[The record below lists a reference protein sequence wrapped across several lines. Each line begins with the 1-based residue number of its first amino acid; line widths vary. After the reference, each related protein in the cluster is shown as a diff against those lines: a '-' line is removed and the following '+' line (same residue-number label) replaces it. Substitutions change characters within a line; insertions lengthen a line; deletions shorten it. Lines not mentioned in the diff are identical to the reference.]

1 MDCYC
6 LIKNSMFST
15 GKRITDFRKNACVER
30 KQMEIEKYVPN
41 SLSVGA
47 ILGLI
52 ASGDIAIPE
61 IQRPFVWKKTQV
73 RDLLDSLYKGYPTGY
88 LIIWKNPD
96 VRLKDGKMS
105 AGKKI
110 LIDGQQRVT
119 ALMTAIAGIPVTNSN
134 YRKERIKI
142 AFDPFQAFS
151 EDRDAEIF
159 AVQDSSHLRSKRWIP
174 DVAEVFKNDFSVFS
188 FITNYCKDNPDMQP
202 ETLDKVLTK
211 LRSIGNRMI
220 GVIDLSETLNIDIVT
235 DIFIRINSKG
245 TALSQGDFVMSKIA
259 ADENYGGTDLRKAI
273 DYFAHLSRVPS
284 FYDRI
289 KEDDAAFTQTD
300 YFSKIAWLRNEIE
313 DVYDPDYDDVLRV
326 AFMHK
331 YPRAKLSDLVSLL
344 SGRDFETREYKE
356 EIIADTY
363 TKLRDGVM
371 NVFSEYNF
379 KQFMIAIRSAG
390 FISKKLVN
398 SQMALDFAY
407 TLYLILTQS
416 HEVSTGE
423 VKRLVQKWYVLSVL
437 TGRYSNS
444 PESAFARDIRLI
456 NEQGVVKTLQDI
468 EAATLSETFWN
479 VAVVQNLI
487 MTSTN
492 NPTYLVFLAAQ
503 VMMNDVSLLSNNV
516 LVRELID
523 GGDVHHIFPKEY
535 LKQNQY
541 EKSQYNQDGNY
552 AYLDTQV
559 NKSIGKKAPNV
570 YFPEARDQCE
580 TGIITIGSIT
590 DYDQL
595 LANLETNCVPID
607 VFDMDHTRYAEFL
620 EKRRVMMAKKIR
632 AYYEA
637 L

>member
-1 MDCYC
+1 MD
-6 LIKNSMFST
+6 
-15 GKRITDFRKNACVER
+15 
-30 KQMEIEKYVPN
+30 IEKYTPN

-119 ALMTAIAGIPVTNSN
+119 ALMTAIAGIPVTQSN
-134 YRKERIKI
+134 YKKERIKI

-151 EDRDAEIF
+151 EDQDAEIF
-159 AVQDSSHLRSKRWIP
+159 AVQDSSHLKSKRWIP
-174 DVAEVFKNDFSVFS
+174 DVAELFKPGFPIIS
-188 FITNYCKDNPDMQP
+188 FAIQYCQDNPEMDIDTMS
-202 ETLDKVLTK
+202 KVITK
-211 LRSIGNRMI
+211 LQGIGNRMV
-220 GVIDLSETLNIDIVT
+220 GVIDLSEKLNIDIVT

-259 ADENYGGTDLRKAI
+259 ADENYGGNNLRKAI
-273 DYFAHLSRVPS
+273 DYYAHLSRVPS
-284 FYDRI
+284 FYERI
-289 KEDDAAFTQTD
+289 VEDDTAFTQTD
-300 YFSKIAWLRNEIE
+300 YFKKIEWLKDEIE
-313 DVYDPDYDDVLRV
+313 DVYDPDYDDVIRV

-356 EIIADTY
+356 EIISDTY
-363 TKLRDGVM
+363 AKLKEGVM
-371 NVFSEYNF
+371 DVFSEYNF
-379 KQFMIAIRSAG
+379 TQFMIAIRSAG

-398 SQMALDFAY
+398 SQMALDFAF
-407 TLYLILTQS
+407 TLYLILAQNK
-416 HEVSTGE
+416 EVSTGE

-437 TGRYSNS
+437 TGRYSGS

-456 NEQGVVKTLQDI
+456 NEHGVVSTLRDI
-468 EAATLSETFWN
+468 EAATLSETFWDI
-479 VAVVQNLI
+479 AVVQNL
-487 MTSTN
+487 MVTSTN
-492 NPTYLVFLAAQ
+492 NPTYLIYLAAQ

-523 GGDVHHIFPKEY
+523 GGDVHHIFPKDY
-535 LKQNQY
+535 LKSNGF
-541 EKSQYNQDGNY
+541 EKSLYNQEGNY
-552 AYLDTQV
+552 AFLDTQV
-559 NKSIGKKAPNV
+559 NKSIGKKAPNE
-570 YFPEARDQCE
+570 YFHEALEQCK

-595 LANLETNCVPID
+595 MANLKTNCIPTD
-607 VFDMDHTRYAEFL
+607 VFEMDYTRYSEFL
-620 EKRRVMMAKKIR
+620 EKRRAMMAKKIR
-632 AYYEA
+632 KYYES

>member
-1 MDCYC
+1 
-6 LIKNSMFST
+6 
-15 GKRITDFRKNACVER
+15 
-30 KQMEIEKYVPN
+30 MEIEKYVPN

-73 RDLLDSLYKGYPTGY
+73 RDLLASLYKGYPTGY

-289 KEDDAAFTQTD
+289 KEDDAAFTQID

-541 EKSQYNQDGNY
+541 EKSQYNQEGNY

>member
-1 MDCYC
+1 
-6 LIKNSMFST
+6 
-15 GKRITDFRKNACVER
+15 
-30 KQMEIEKYVPN
+30 MEIEKYTP
-41 SLSVGA
+41 SSITVGA

-73 RDLLDSLYKGYPTGY
+73 RDLLDSLYKGFPTGY

-96 VRLKDGKMS
+96 VRLKDGKVS

-110 LIDGQQRVT
+110 MIDGQQRVT
-119 ALMTAIAGIPVTNSN
+119 ALMTAIAGIAVTNSN
-134 YRKERIKI
+134 YKKERIKI

-151 EDRDAEIF
+151 EDKDAEIF
-159 AVQDSSHLRSKRWIP
+159 AVQDSSHLKSKRWIP
-174 DVAEVFKNDFSVFS
+174 DIAEVFKNDFDVFS
-188 FITNYCKDNPDMQP
+188 FVTEYCNNNPDM
-202 ETLDKVLTK
+202 ESKTLGKAITK
-211 LRSIGNRMI
+211 ITAIGNRQI
-220 GVIDLSETLNIDIVT
+220 GVIELSDKLSIDVVT

-259 ADENYGGTDLRKAI
+259 ADEKYGGNNLRKAI
-273 DYFAHLSRVPS
+273 DYFAHMSRVPS
-284 FYDRI
+284 FYETVH
-289 KEDDAAFTQTD
+289 EDDAPFSQSE
-300 YFSKIAWLRNEIE
+300 YFNKIAWLKDEIE

-331 YPRAKLSDLVSLL
+331 YPRAKLADLVSLL

-363 TKLRDGVM
+363 KRLKDGVM
-371 NVFSEYNF
+371 DVFSEYNF

-437 TGRYSNS
+437 TGRYSAS
-444 PESAFARDIRLI
+444 PETGFARDIRLI

-468 EAATLSETFWN
+468 EAATLSDTFWE
-479 VAVVQNLI
+479 VAVAQNL
-487 MTSTN
+487 MNTSTN
-492 NPTYLVFLAAQ
+492 NPTYLVYLAAQ
-503 VMMNDVSLLSNNV
+503 VMKNDVSLLSSNV

-535 LKQNQY
+535 LKANGH
-541 EKSQYNQDGNY
+541 EKSSYNQEANY
-552 AYLDTQV
+552 AFLDTQV
-559 NKSIGKKAPNV
+559 NKTIGKKAPNV
-570 YFPEARDQCE
+570 YFAEAKKQCE
-580 TGIITIGSIT
+580 TGSIVIGSIS

-595 LANLETNCVPID
+595 LSNLKTNCVPED

-620 EKRRVMMAKKIR
+620 EKRRTMMAKKIR
-632 AYYEA
+632 AYYES

>member
-1 MDCYC
+1 MD
-6 LIKNSMFST
+6 
-15 GKRITDFRKNACVER
+15 
-30 KQMEIEKYVPN
+30 IEKYTPN
-41 SLSVGA
+41 SLSVSA
-47 ILGLI
+47 VLGLI
-52 ASGDIAIPE
+52 ASGSIAIPE
-61 IQRPFVWKKTQV
+61 IQRPFVWKRTQV

-119 ALMTAIAGIPVTNSN
+119 ALMTAISGIPVTLSN
-134 YRKERIKI
+134 YKKDRIKI

-151 EDRDAEIF
+151 EDQDAEIF
-159 AVQDSSHLRSKRWIP
+159 AVQDPSHLKSKRWIP

-188 FITNYCKDNPDMQP
+188 FITNYCKDNPYMQP
-202 ETLDKVLTK
+202 ETLDRVITR
-211 LRSIGNRMI
+211 LRGIGNRMI
-220 GVIDLSETLNIDIVT
+220 GVIDLSERLNIDVVT

-259 ADENYGGTDLRKAI
+259 ADEKYGGNNLRKAI
-273 DYFAHLSRVPS
+273 DYYAHLARVPS
-284 FYDRI
+284 FYERI
-289 KEDDAAFTQTD
+289 KEGDVPFTKTE
-300 YFSKIAWLRNEIE
+300 YFRKIEWLKDEIE
-313 DVYDPDYDDVLRV
+313 DVYDPDYDDVIRV

-363 TKLRDGVM
+363 AKLKDGVM
-371 NVFSEYNF
+371 DVLNENNF
-379 KQFMIAIRSAG
+379 RQFMLAIRSAG

-398 SQMALDFAY
+398 SKMALDFAY
-407 TLYLILTQS
+407 TLYLILAQN

-437 TGRYSNS
+437 TGRYSSS
-444 PESAFARDIRLI
+444 PESAFAKDIRLI
-456 NEQGVVKTLQDI
+456 NEQGVVATLRDI
-468 EAATLSETFWN
+468 EAATLSEPFWN
-479 VAVVQNLI
+479 VAVVQNL
-487 MTSTN
+487 MLTSTN
-492 NPTYLVFLAAQ
+492 NPTYLIYLAAQ
-503 VMMNDVSLLSNNV
+503 VMMNDVSLLSNNI
-516 LVRELID
+516 LVRDLID

-535 LKQNQY
+535 LKANGY
-541 EKSQYNQDGNY
+541 EKSMYDQEGNY
-552 AYLDTQV
+552 AFLDTQV

-570 YFPEARDQCE
+570 YFPEARQQCE
-580 TGIITIGSIT
+580 AGEITIGSIT

-595 LANLETNCVPID
+595 IENLKTNCVPEE
-607 VFDMDHTRYAEFL
+607 VFDMDHTRYNEFL
-620 EKRRVMMAKKIR
+620 DKRRVMMAQKIR
-632 AYYEA
+632 KYYES

>member
-1 MDCYC
+1 
-6 LIKNSMFST
+6 
-15 GKRITDFRKNACVER
+15 
-30 KQMEIEKYVPN
+30 MEVEKYIPN
-41 SLSVGA
+41 SISVSA

-52 ASGDIAIPE
+52 AGGDIAIPE

-119 ALMTAIAGIPVTNSN
+119 ALMTAIAGIPVTLSN
-134 YRKERIKI
+134 YKKDRIKI

-151 EDRDAEIF
+151 EDQDAEIF
-159 AVQDSSHLRSKRWIP
+159 AVQDSSHLKSKRWIP
-174 DVAEVFKNDFSVFS
+174 DVAEVFKSDFSVYS
-188 FITNYCKDNPDMQP
+188 FITNYCNDNPDMKP
-202 ETLDKVLTK
+202 ETLDKIITR
-211 LRSIGNRMI
+211 LRGIGNRMI
-220 GVIDLSETLNIDIVT
+220 GVIDLSEKLNIDIVT

-259 ADENYGGTDLRKAI
+259 ADENYGGNNLRKAI
-273 DYFAHLSRVPS
+273 DYFAHLSKVPS
-284 FYDRI
+284 FYERI
-289 KEDDAAFTQTD
+289 KEDDKAFANTD
-300 YFSKIAWLRNEIE
+300 YFKKIEWLKDEIE
-313 DVYDPDYDDVLRV
+313 DVYDPDYDDVIRV

-363 TKLRDGVM
+363 TKLKDGVM
-371 NVFSEYNF
+371 DVFSEYNF

-407 TLYLILTQS
+407 TLYLILIQS

-437 TGRYSNS
+437 TGRYSSS
-444 PESAFARDIRLI
+444 PESGFARDIRLI
-456 NEQGVVKTLQDI
+456 NEQGVVKTLHDI
-468 EAATLSETFWN
+468 ELATLSETFWN
-479 VAVVQNLI
+479 IAVVQNLMI
-487 MTSTN
+487 TSTN
-492 NPTYLVFLAAQ
+492 NPTYLIYLAAQ
-503 VMMNDVSLLSNNV
+503 VMMNDISLLSNNV
-516 LVRELID
+516 LVRELIE

-535 LKQNQY
+535 LKANGY
-541 EKSQYNQDGNY
+541 EKSQYNQEGNY
-552 AYLDTQV
+552 AFLDTQV
-559 NKSIGKKAPNV
+559 NKSIGKKAPNE
-570 YFPEARDQCE
+570 YFSEAREQCE

-590 DYDQL
+590 DFNQL
-595 LANLETNCVPID
+595 MENLRVNCVPED
-607 VFDMDHTRYAEFL
+607 VFDMDYTRYADFL
-620 EKRRVMMAKKIR
+620 EKRRIMMAQKIQK
-632 AYYEA
+632 YYES

>member
-1 MDCYC
+1 MD
-6 LIKNSMFST
+6 
-15 GKRITDFRKNACVER
+15 
-30 KQMEIEKYVPN
+30 IEKYTPN
-41 SLSVGA
+41 SLSVSA

-119 ALMTAIAGIPVTNSN
+119 ALMTAISGIPVTQSN
-134 YRKERIKI
+134 YKKDRIKI

-151 EDRDAEIF
+151 EDQDAEIF
-159 AVQDSSHLRSKRWIP
+159 AVQDSSHLKSKRWIP
-174 DVAEVFKNDFSVFS
+174 DVAEIFKNDFSVFS
-188 FITNYCKDNPDMQP
+188 FITNYCKDNPEMNP
-202 ETLDKVLTK
+202 ETLDKIITR
-211 LRSIGNRMI
+211 LRGIGNRMI
-220 GVIDLSETLNIDIVT
+220 GVIDLSEKLNIDIVT
-235 DIFIRINSKG
+235 DIFIRINSQG

-259 ADENYGGTDLRKAI
+259 ADENYGGNNLRKAI
-273 DYFAHLSRVPS
+273 DYYAHLSRVPS
-284 FYDRI
+284 FFERI
-289 KEDDAAFTQTD
+289 VEDDIEFTHTE
-300 YFSKIAWLRNEIE
+300 YFNKIEWLKDEIE

-326 AFMHK
+326 AFMYK

-363 TKLRDGVM
+363 AKLKDGVM
-371 NVFSEYNF
+371 EVFNEYNF
-379 KQFMIAIRSAG
+379 TQFMIAIRSAG

-398 SQMALDFAY
+398 SQMALDFAF
-407 TLYLILTQS
+407 TLYLILSQS

-437 TGRYSNS
+437 TGRYSSS

-456 NEQGVVKTLQDI
+456 SEQGVVSTLRDI

-479 VAVVQNLI
+479 IAVVQNL
-487 MTSTN
+487 MVTSTN
-492 NPTYLVFLAAQ
+492 NPTYLIYLAAQ

-516 LVRELID
+516 LVRELVD
-523 GGDVHHIFPKEY
+523 NGDVHHIFPKEY
-535 LKQNQY
+535 LKANGF
-541 EKSQYNQDGNY
+541 EKSQYNQEGNY
-552 AYLDTQV
+552 AFLDTQV
-559 NKSIGKKAPNV
+559 NKSIGKKAPNE
-570 YFPEARDQCE
+570 YFPEARKQCE

-590 DYDQL
+590 DLNQL
-595 LANLETNCVPID
+595 MANLETNCIPTDI
-607 VFDMDHTRYAEFL
+607 FDMDYTKYSEFL
-620 EKRRVMMAKKIR
+620 EIRRIMMAKKIR
-632 AYYEA
+632 KYYES

>member
-1 MDCYC
+1 
-6 LIKNSMFST
+6 
-15 GKRITDFRKNACVER
+15 
-30 KQMEIEKYVPN
+30 MEIQKYTPN
-41 SLSVGA
+41 SISVGA

-52 ASGDIAIPE
+52 ESGDIAIPE

-88 LIIWKNPD
+88 LIVWKNPD
-96 VRLKDGKMS
+96 VRLKDGKIS

-151 EDRDAEIF
+151 DDRDAEIF
-159 AVQDSSHLRSKRWIP
+159 AVQDSSHLKSKRWIP
-174 DVAEVFKNDFSVFS
+174 DVAEVFKNDFSAFS
-188 FITNYCKDNPDMQP
+188 FIMEYCKENPEMTP
-202 ETLDKVLTK
+202 EKLDKIITK
-211 LRSIGNRMI
+211 LRSIGNCMI
-220 GVIDLSETLNIDIVT
+220 GVIDLSETLNIDVVT

-259 ADENYGGTDLRKAI
+259 ADEKYGGNNLRKAI
-273 DYFAHLSRVPS
+273 DYYAHLSKVPS
-284 FYDRI
+284 FYDVI
-289 KEDDAAFTQTD
+289 QQEDLDFTQTE
-300 YFSKIAWLRNEIE
+300 YFNKISWLKNENE
-313 DVYDPDYDDVLRV
+313 DVYDPDYDDVIRV

-344 SGRDFETREYKE
+344 SGRDFESREYKE

-363 TKLRDGVM
+363 SRLKDGVID
-371 NVFSEYNF
+371 VFSQYNF

-407 TLYLILTQS
+407 TLYLILVQS

-423 VKRLVQKWYVLSVL
+423 VKRLVQRWYVLSVL
-437 TGRYSNS
+437 TGRYSGS
-444 PESAFARDIRLI
+444 PESAFARDIRMI
-456 NEQGVVKTLQDI
+456 NEQGVVKTLHDI
-468 EAATLSETFWN
+468 EAATISETFWN
-479 VAVVQNLI
+479 VAVVQAL
-487 MTSTN
+487 MVTSTN
-492 NPTYLVFLAAQ
+492 NPTYLIYLAAQ
-503 VMMNDVSLLSNNV
+503 VMMNDISLLSNNIKV
-516 LVRELID
+516 SELIE
-523 GGDVHHIFPKEY
+523 GGDVHHIFPKDY
-535 LKQNQY
+535 LRDHGH
-541 EKSQYNQDGNY
+541 EKSSYNQEGNY
-552 AYLDTQV
+552 AFLDTQV
-559 NKSIGKKAPNV
+559 NKSIGKKAPND
-570 YFPEARDQCE
+570 YFNEAKKQCD
-580 TGIITIGSIT
+580 TGVITIGSIT

-595 LANLETNCVPID
+595 IQNLETNCVPLD
-607 VFDMDHTRYAEFL
+607 VFEMDHTRYPEFL

-632 AYYEA
+632 KYYES